1 MSSLSFPFCFVLFC
15 FVSASMRF
23 YAESASSY
31 DREPSHGSKSG
42 CIYLVASGSL
52 LTSSISSMSFRLS
65 RTQSLL
71 RVLPSQPFKRSL
83 SGTALLR
90 AQSTEQTQPA
100 CAHARRFG
108 STNTDGGKVF
118 KDSVAGGLTSIADIE
133 VGPVG
138 SGWMIH

>member
-1 MSSLSFPFCFVLFC
+1 MK
-15 FVSASMRF
+15 F
-23 YAESASSY
+23 YAEFASSY

-90 AQSTEQTQPA
+90 AQSASHLEQTQPA